1 MAGCVKVG
9 FELEMSDIKT
19 ADAATVVYG
28 DLLHWKDCYGEN
40 YDKPTLTYDRFHVVS
55 DGTLCNSDGTCCM
68 ANYRDSEGCRQP
80 ADRSEGHPDH
90 LKWKGA
96 ELISPVFDWESA
108 ADVANVFSRCEEDYF
123 PKFKKAGAVCN
134 ADLYDGLHVHID
146 ISALS
151 WTEVRELLV
160 AIEPVQW
167 QLGRLTSE
175 WRRHEFFRAE
185 ELASL
190 RTAKTRDEFDASYR
204 TIRGHRGGL
213 FLLPRWH
220 DRIRRVV
227 DIGPYLDPNRP
238 DTIEF
243 RCFRAAMDTAYIAE
257 CIELALDVLRG
268 CHRTGFEE
276 EIETRVEEL
285 LRKHR
290 KHIFNGEFAG
300 EVLSG
305 GPVPVLDELWR
316 VAPDVKPKCNS
327 IEDVLEEMRRQIL
340 EFQNRRRH
348 SMKPTE

>member
-1 MAGCVKVG
+1 M
-9 FELEMSDIKT
+9 
-19 ADAATVVYG
+19 
-28 DLLHWKDCYGEN
+28 
-40 YDKPTLTYDRFHVVS
+40 
-55 DGTLCNSDGTCCM
+55 
-68 ANYRDSEGCRQP
+68 
-80 ADRSEGHPDH
+80 
-90 LKWKGA
+90 
-96 ELISPVFDWESA
+96 
-108 ADVANVFSRCEEDYF
+108 
-123 PKFKKAGAVCN
+123 
-134 ADLYDGLHVHID
+134 
-146 ISALS
+146 
-151 WTEVRELLV
+151 
-160 AIEPVQW
+160 
-167 QLGRLTSE
+167 
-175 WRRHEFFRAE
+175 
-185 ELASL
+185 
-190 RTAKTRDEFDASYR
+190 
-204 TIRGHRGGL
+204 
-213 FLLPRWH
+213 LPRWH

-227 DIGPYLDPNRP
+227 DIGPYLDPTRP

-285 LRKHR
+285 LRQHR

-340 EFQNRRRH
+340 EFQNRSRH